1 VIGRILVIFKK
12 ELITTLRD
20 ARMRTLLIGPP
31 ILQLIIFGYA
41 VNLDVTNSR
50 LGWLDL
56 DHTPES
62 RQLLAGFQGS
72 RYFSVVE
79 MLRSQEQIDSY
90 LDREEL
96 DAVVQ
101 VPVGFASDIRSG
113 RTGKVQAL
121 LDGTNSNTAA
131 IISNYIAQTVAS
143 FTSATFKQQ
152 AASRLVAATEKQGG
166 AVYLPLGSV
175 VAETRIWFNPNL
187 ESRDYFIPGVVVNI
201 IALVTVTLTAMA
213 VVREKEIGTLEQL
226 MVTPITATELML
238 GKTLPFALIGLG
250 DVVFVVGAA
259 LLIFGIPFHG
269 SAVLLLVSSIFFLLT
284 TLGTGLLIST
294 VSGTQQQAMM
304 GSFFYFL
311 PVFML
316 SGFAFPIR
324 NMPLPVQYL
333 TYLNPIRYFIEIS
346 RGIFIKGIG
355 LEVLWPQLLGLAL
368 IGVGTIMASALRFHK
383 RVD

>member
-1 VIGRILVIFKK
+1 MIGRILVIFKK
-12 ELITTLRD
+12 ELITTFRD

-56 DHTPES
+56 DQTPES
-62 RQLLAGFQGS
+62 RQLFAGFRGS
-72 RYFSVVE
+72 RYFTVVDS
-79 MLRSQEQIDSY
+79 LSSQAQVDSY
-90 LDREEL
+90 LDRGDL
-96 DAVVQ
+96 DAVIQ
-101 VPVGFASDIRSG
+101 VPVGFASDLRSSG
-113 RTGKVQAL
+113 SGKIQAL

-131 IISNYIAQTVAS
+131 IVSSYISQTVAT
-143 FTSATFKQQ
+143 FTAATFKKQ
-152 AASRLVAATEKQGG
+152 AASRLVAATTQRGG
-166 AVYLPLGSV
+166 AVYLPLGGV

-259 LLIFGIPFHG
+259 LLIFGIPFQG
-269 SAVLLLVSSIFFLLT
+269 SALLLLVSSVLFLLT

-304 GSFFYFL
+304 GSFFFFL

-324 NMPLPVQYL
+324 NMPLPVQYI

-355 LEVLWPQLLGLAL
+355 LEVLWPQLLGMAL